1 MILRMSSNACVR
13 DEWARSFSALSDI
26 VGPAAGCDR
35 AEPARQLRALLCIPF
50 PAPMSRACHTIG
62 SFPLGL
68 PALRPERNLACT
80 VQQWKLSKQICAKG
94 QLNRHSRGGAPH
106 KLETYSKIK
115 MSARRGPMLR

>member
-50 PAPMSRACHTIG
+50 SAPMSRACHTT
-62 SFPLGL
+62 SAPFPWGCRCA
-68 PALRPERNLACT
+68 PSANLHRSM
-80 VQQWKLSKQICAKG
+80 WKLSKFVQKV
-94 QLNRHSRGGAPH
+94 S
-106 KLETYSKIK
+106 
-115 MSARRGPMLR
+115 

>member
-68 PALRPERNLACT
+68 PALRPERKPEPAPSNSGSCPNKF
-80 VQQWKLSKQICAKG
+80 VQKVS
-94 QLNRHSRGGAPH
+94 
-106 KLETYSKIK
+106 
-115 MSARRGPMLR
+115 